1 LHRQGSRADRPL
13 CQEVKA
19 GRFREDLY
27 YRINLMSLQ
36 LPPLREREGDIPLLI
51 EKFMGKD
58 WKFDGDALAAI
69 QEYQWP
75 GKRAAVDQRPGT
87 RQDHGRRQYHPEL

>member
-1 LHRQGSRADRPL
+1 
-13 CQEVKA
+13 
-19 GRFREDLY
+19 
-27 YRINLMSLQ
+27 MSLQ

-75 GKRAAVDQRPGT
+75 GNVRQLINALERAKIMADDNTIRSYDLPQDITLARPGGHSAT
-87 RQDHGRRQYHPEL
+87 TGRGRATG